1 MTQETNNP
9 PYPTGTFYGHTISPK
24 LTPEQKQ
31 EVIKLLAKGL
41 SVRKITEE
49 LGVSVGRV
57 KQVKANKAA
66 AEAAA
71 QFQATRDTPKMLNAL
86 QEGQDKMIALMT
98 TLVTEIQQMKT
109 VQGKHG
115 KALMRRQLELKA
127 KTETARELKRQ
138 KQELAKL
145 VWNQTGRKP
154 L

>member
-1 MTQETNNP
+1 
-9 PYPTGTFYGHTISPK
+9 
-24 LTPEQKQ
+24 
-31 EVIKLLAKGL
+31 
-41 SVRKITEE
+41 
-49 LGVSVGRV
+49 
-57 KQVKANKAA
+57 
-66 AEAAA
+66 
-71 QFQATRDTPKMLNAL
+71 MLNAL

>member
-1 MTQETNNP
+1 MTDTP
-9 PYPTGTFYGHTISPK
+9 KFAPGTFYGNQTTPK

-31 EVIKLLAKGL
+31 EVIERLAKGL
-41 SVRKITEE
+41 SMRAIAEE
-49 LGVSVGRV
+49 LTISHGRV
-57 KQVKANKAA
+57 REVKSKKES